1 MLNVVFDYL
10 RALSWNLKK
19 EDIANMVEYLVKI
32 VQTNF
37 STNISSKLTDSRF
50 DSICWGESVEYSF

>member
-1 MLNVVFDYL
+1 MEF
-10 RALSWNLKK
+10 KK
-19 EDIANMVEYLVKI
+19 EDFANMVEYLVKI

>member
-50 DSICWGESVEYSF
+50 DFIC